1 MNISRERCVRVSNLA
16 IISEMCEIINT
27 LSDIVKKQQTEIERS
42 KVEESVKE
50 ELRQMVKGAEDR
62 MDVNEYHLRRVV
74 DTDSGEIFEEDAD
87 DD

>member
-1 MNISRERCVRVSNLA
+1 MRPLA
-16 IISEMCEIINT
+16 IISEMCDIINT

-50 ELRQMVKGAEDR
+50 ELREMVKEAEDK

-74 DTDSGEIFEEDAD
+74 DTDESDNIEEEMD

>member
-1 MNISRERCVRVSNLA
+1 MRPLA
-16 IISEMCEIINT
+16 IISEMCDIINM

-50 ELRQMVKGAEDR
+50 ELRAMVKEAEDK

-74 DTDSGEIFEEDAD
+74 DTDDSENIEEEMD

>member
-1 MNISRERCVRVSNLA
+1 MRPLA
-16 IISEMCEIINT
+16 IISEMCDIINM

-50 ELRQMVKGAEDR
+50 ELRAMVKEAEDK
-62 MDVNEYHLRRVV
+62 MDVNEYHLRHVV
-74 DTDSGEIFEEDAD
+74 DTDDGENIEEEMD

>member
-1 MNISRERCVRVSNLA
+1 MRPIA
-16 IISEMCEIINT
+16 IISEMCDIINM

-50 ELRQMVKGAEDR
+50 ELRSMIRDTEKK

-74 DTDSGEIFEEDAD
+74 DTDDGENVGEETND
-87 DD
+87 D

>member
-1 MNISRERCVRVSNLA
+1 MSNLA

-50 ELRQMVKGAEDR
+50 ELRQMVKDADDR

-74 DTDSGEIFEEDAD
+74 DTYSGESFEEETD